1 MAIMRFF
8 FPKNGVLSLSA
19 MKTRRLWASLIAN
32 VTGTMSPERW
42 EFHLSSYPMAK
53 LVRLLHEVE
62 GVNSLEYTYQESKT
76 AEAALDLAVAKQ
88 ALLVTSWRLWTW
100 CHGGDIRLWLPWWRH
115 SRETYGR
122 ESVYVAPMLDKTNWR
137 LHSASHNEWRLHNG
151 K

>member
-19 MKTRRLWASLIAN
+19 MKNRRLWASLIAN
-32 VTGTMSPERW
+32 VTGTKSPERW

-88 ALLVTSWRLWTW
+88 ALLVTSWRLWT
-100 CHGGDIRLWLPWWRH
+100 
-115 SRETYGR
+115 
-122 ESVYVAPMLDKTNWR
+122 
-137 LHSASHNEWRLHNG
+137 
-151 K
+151 